1 MLKVMQARCLMPG
14 MTMAFSNPR
23 HNFRIDD
30 VEWTREGEVKVHHG
44 DFTAVD
50 WYEPES
56 NVWVELE
63 D

>member
-1 MLKVMQARCLMPG
+1 MPG
-14 MTMAFSNPR
+14 MTMAFSNER
-23 HNFRIDD
+23 YNFRIDD
-30 VEWTREGEVKVHHG
+30 VEWTRDGEIKVHHG

-56 NVWVELE
+56 NVWVQLE

>member
-1 MLKVMQARCLMPG
+1 
-14 MTMAFSNPR
+14 
-23 HNFRIDD
+23 

-44 DFTAVD
+44 DYTAVD